1 MLANRRIGCM
11 TLAECHITPHHIRN
25 YECNLPETTWLGEPM
40 SMKPYLRVPFVRQ
53 IRSAAFALAA
63 VAAAALGVPSA
74 AQADTLVL
82 VQGYLGDAG
91 SWRVSGIV
99 PLLHQRGW
107 ADAGHLFVGPDGRL
121 ASTLPTPKSDNR
133 LYTLDLPTEAPIALQ
148 AQVLSAN
155 IAEVA
160 RRHPGEQVSVAAHS
174 AGGVVARYEMVT
186 NPNTQISTL
195 VTIASPHLG
204 TSAAEVGSMIGNSPL
219 SWVAPFFGA
228 STINRSQV
236 LYRDL
241 WRDGPYTMLGWLN
254 RQPHPKARYVSVI
267 RTVDVRAP
275 YAGDSVVAGWSQDMN
290 VVPAL
295 AGRAER
301 IVSPGDHGLRTD
313 DGLLIADVLLP
324 QASQVATQ

>member
-1 MLANRRIGCM
+1 
-11 TLAECHITPHHIRN
+11 
-25 YECNLPETTWLGEPM
+25 M
-40 SMKPYLRVPFVRQ
+40 SMMQ
-53 IRSAAFALAA
+53 MIRSPRRAMTAA
-63 VAAAALGVPSA
+63 VAATAILAAASGAP

-107 ADAGHLFVGPDGRL
+107 TDAGHLHLGPGGRIV
-121 ASTLPTPKSDNR
+121 STLPASQSQNR

-160 RRHPGEQVSVAAHS
+160 QRHPGEKIALAAHS

-186 NPNTQISTL
+186 NPNSKTATL
-195 VTIASPHLG
+195 ITIASPHLG
-204 TSAAEVGSMIGNSPL
+204 TSTAEVGSMIGNSPL

-228 STINRSQV
+228 NTINRSQI

-267 RTVDVRAP
+267 RTTDVRAP

-301 IVSPGDHGLRTD
+301 FVSPGDHGLRTD
-313 DGLLIADVLLP
+313 DGLMIADLLNVR
-324 QASQVATQ
+324 STEIATH

>member
-1 MLANRRIGCM
+1 MSIVKRSSLVAKRSVRELAI
-11 TLAECHITPHHIRN
+11 
-25 YECNLPETTWLGEPM
+25 
-40 SMKPYLRVPFVRQ
+40 
-53 IRSAAFALAA
+53 A
-63 VAAAALGVPSA
+63 VAAFGSVAATSS

-82 VQGYLGDAG
+82 VQGYLGSAG

-107 ADAGHLFVGPDGRL
+107 ADAGHLYAGPAGQIV
-121 ASTLPTPKSDNR
+121 STLPTSQSGNR
-133 LYTLDLPTEAPIALQ
+133 LYTLDLPTEAPVALQ

-160 RRHPGEQVSVAAHS
+160 RRHPGEKIAVAAHS
-174 AGGVVARYEMVT
+174 AGGVVGRFEMVT
-186 NPNTQISTL
+186 NPNSQTDTL

-204 TSAAEVGSMIGNSPL
+204 TSTAEVGSMIGNSPL

-228 STINRSQV
+228 DTINRSQV

-267 RTVDVRAP
+267 RTTDVMAP

-301 IVSPGDHGLRTD
+301 FVSPGEHGLRTD
-313 DGLLIADVLLP
+313 DGLLIADLLAVKTA
-324 QASQVATQ
+324 QAATH

>member
-1 MLANRRIGCM
+1 
-11 TLAECHITPHHIRN
+11 
-25 YECNLPETTWLGEPM
+25 M
-40 SMKPYLRVPFVRQ
+40 SMKHTPKPLQRRTT
-53 IRSAAFALAA
+53 AALTA
-63 VAAAALGVPSA
+63 VSLLAAALLIGPTTA
-74 AQADTLVL
+74 RADTLVL

-107 ADAGHLFVGPDGRL
+107 TDAGHLHLAPGGRIL
-121 ASTLPTPKSDNR
+121 STLPTPQSQNR
-133 LYTLDLPTEAPIALQ
+133 LYTLDLPTEAPVALQ

-155 IAEVA
+155 VAEVA
-160 RRHPGEQVSVAAHS
+160 QRHPGERIAVAAHS

-186 NPNTQISTL
+186 NPDTKTTTL
-195 VTIASPHLG
+195 ITIASPHLG
-204 TSAAEVGSMIGNSPL
+204 TSAAEVGSAIGHSPL
-219 SWVAPFFGA
+219 SWVAPFFGLN
-228 STINRSQV
+228 TINRSQV

-267 RTVDVRAP
+267 RTADVRAP

-295 AGRAER
+295 TGRAER
-301 IVSPGDHGLRTD
+301 FVSPGDHGLRTD
-313 DGLLIADVLLP
+313 DGLLIADLLNVRT
-324 QASQVATQ
+324 AAAVTH

>member
-1 MLANRRIGCM
+1 
-11 TLAECHITPHHIRN
+11 
-25 YECNLPETTWLGEPM
+25 M
-40 SMKPYLRVPFVRQ
+40 SMKQRLRIPLVRQ
-53 IRSAAFALAA
+53 ARAFAYAVAA
-63 VAAAALGVPSA
+63 VAALAMPSVA
-74 AQADTLVL
+74 TADTLVL
-82 VQGYLGDAG
+82 VQGYLGSAG

-121 ASTLPTPKSDNR
+121 NSTLPAPSSEHR
-133 LYTLDLPTEAPIALQ
+133 LYTLDLPTEAPVALQ

-160 RRHPGEQVSVAAHS
+160 RRHPGEKISVAAHS

-186 NPNTQISTL
+186 NPKTQIDTL
-195 VTIASPHLG
+195 VTIASPHMG
-204 TSAAEVGSMIGNSPL
+204 TSTAEVGSMIGNSPL
-219 SWVAPFFGA
+219 SWVTPFFGA

-267 RTVDVRAP
+267 RTADVRAP

-290 VVPAL
+290 IVPAL

-301 IVSPGDHGLRTD
+301 VISPGDHGLRTD
-313 DGLLIADVLLP
+313 DGLLIADLLLAQP
-324 QASQVATQ
+324 TQVATH

>member
-1 MLANRRIGCM
+1 MSIMHRSRILVASQARAMAC
-11 TLAECHITPHHIRN
+11 
-25 YECNLPETTWLGEPM
+25 
-40 SMKPYLRVPFVRQ
+40 
-53 IRSAAFALAA
+53 AAGAV
-63 VAAAALGVPSA
+63 VAAAAATLAMPSA
-74 AQADTLVL
+74 ATADTLVL
-82 VQGYLGDAG
+82 VQGYLGSAG
-91 SWRVSGIV
+91 SWRMSGIV

-107 ADAGHLFVGPDGRL
+107 VDAGHVFVGPDGRL
-121 ASTLPTPKSDNR
+121 VSTLPTPKSENR

-160 RRHPGEQVSVAAHS
+160 RRHGGEKISVAAHS
-174 AGGVVARYEMVT
+174 AGGVVARFEMVT
-186 NPNTQISTL
+186 NPRTQIGTL
-195 VTIASPHLG
+195 VTIASPHMG

-219 SWVAPFFGA
+219 SWIAPFFGA
-228 STINRSQV
+228 GTINRSQV

-267 RTVDVRAP
+267 RTADVRAP

-301 IVSPGDHGLRTD
+301 FVSPGDHGLRTD
-313 DGLLIADVLLP
+313 DGLLIAGLLSAKP
-324 QASQVATQ
+324 TQVAAH

>member
-1 MLANRRIGCM
+1 MS
-11 TLAECHITPHHIRN
+11 H
-25 YECNLPETTWLGEPM
+25 
-40 SMKPYLRVPFVRQ
+40 SMKQMSRSSLRTISRRVTAAALLAL
-53 IRSAAFALAA
+53 AAFAGPKGAH
-63 VAAAALGVPSA
+63 
-74 AQADTLVL
+74 ADTLVL

-99 PLLHQRGW
+99 PLLHGRGW
-107 ADAGHLFVGPDGRL
+107 SDAGHLYMGPGGRIV
-121 ASTLPTPKSDNR
+121 STLPTPKSKNR

-160 RRHPGEQVSVAAHS
+160 QRHPGEKIAVAAHS
-174 AGGVVARYEMVT
+174 AGGVVGRYEMVT
-186 NPNTQISTL
+186 NPNTRIATL

-204 TSAAEVGSMIGNSPL
+204 TSTAEVGSMIGNSPL
-219 SWVAPFFGA
+219 SWIAPFFGA
-228 STINRSQV
+228 STINRSQI

-267 RTVDVRAP
+267 RTTDVRAP

-290 VVPAL
+290 IVPAL

-301 IVSPGDHGLRTD
+301 FVSPGDHGLRTD
-313 DGLLIADVLLP
+313 DGLLIADLLAVRTA
-324 QASQVATQ
+324 QAATN

>member
-1 MLANRRIGCM
+1 
-11 TLAECHITPHHIRN
+11 
-25 YECNLPETTWLGEPM
+25 M
-40 SMKPYLRVPFVRQ
+40 SMMQISGLRYLRPTRGL
-53 IRSAAFALAA
+53 LAA
-63 VAAAALGVPSA
+63 CALGGLTSMGFA
-74 AQADTLVL
+74 KNATADTLVL
-82 VQGYLGDAG
+82 VQGYLGSAG

-107 ADAGHLFVGPDGRL
+107 TDAGHLYLGPSGRIL
-121 ASTLPTPKSDNR
+121 STLPAPKTTNR

-155 IAEVA
+155 IADVA
-160 RRHPGEQVSVAAHS
+160 QRHPGEKIAIAAHS

-186 NPNTQISTL
+186 NPNTQIATL

-204 TSAAEVGSMIGNSPL
+204 TSTAEVGSMIGNSPL

-228 STINRSQV
+228 STINRSQI

-254 RQPHPKARYVSVI
+254 RQPHPKARFVSVI
-267 RTVDVRAP
+267 RTHDVRAP

-301 IVSPGDHGLRTD
+301 VVSPGDHGLRTD
-313 DGLLIADVLLP
+313 DGRLIADLLTKP
-324 QASQVATQ
+324 AVKTAATH